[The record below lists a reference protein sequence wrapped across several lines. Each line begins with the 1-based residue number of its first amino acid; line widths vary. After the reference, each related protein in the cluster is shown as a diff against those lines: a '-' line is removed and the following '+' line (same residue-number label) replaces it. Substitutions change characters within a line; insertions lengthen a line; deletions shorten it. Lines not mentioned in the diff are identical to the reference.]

1 MNPNQI
7 LVGSVPIALSPKNHD
22 NLGGD
27 RDNIV
32 ELEKRREQIVRF
44 QRSVVIQIE
53 KVVPN
58 ESRR

>member
-1 MNPNQI
+1 M
-7 LVGSVPIALSPKNHD
+7 PIALSPKNHD
-22 NLGGD
+22 NLGRDRDIFFLD